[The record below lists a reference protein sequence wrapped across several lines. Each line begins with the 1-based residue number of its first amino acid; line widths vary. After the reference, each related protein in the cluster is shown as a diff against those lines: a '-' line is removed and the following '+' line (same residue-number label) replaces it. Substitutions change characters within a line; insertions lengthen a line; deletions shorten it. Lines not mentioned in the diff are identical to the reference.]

1 MSSELID
8 RRGLFHWGVRGLGAT
23 ALVGLLHR
31 DGVLGASP
39 SIRTGSPLPHF
50 TPRAR
55 RAVHISLVG
64 GMSHIDSFDYKPGL
78 ERNHGK
84 PLGSKE
90 NPDIFFGQVGLL
102 RKADWKFERRGKS
115 GIMVSEMWP
124 HIAGI
129 ADDITVI
136 RSMVSN
142 SANHT
147 PALFIENSGFEFNG
161 FPHMGSWVAHGLGS
175 LSDSLPTFVVLPDSR
190 GDPNGGS
197 SNWTSGFLPSLSQGV
212 RFRSGKNPV
221 SDLFPPESVSRDVD
235 AATRSFLGRLD
246 RRHAALRPEDLIFRS
261 RLRSY
266 ELAARMQL
274 SLPEV
279 SDLSGEPES
288 TRQLYGMD
296 DGVTRDT
303 GRSCLLARRLLEK
316 GVRYVQI
323 YSGGPIGGS
332 PRTSWD
338 AHENVK
344 QNHSVEARRIDK
356 PVAGLVKDLKR
367 RGMLE
372 DTLVLFT
379 TEFGRTP
386 FAQSASDKVGTGRDH
401 NRYAFSVWMAGGGL
415 KPGVAYG
422 ESDDIGWKV
431 AENPVAWHDFHATVL
446 HLFGIGHERLTF
458 YHNGIDRRLTNVHGH
473 VIQGI
478 IS

>member
-1 MSSELID
+1 MSPELID
-8 RRGLFHWGVRGLGAT
+8 RRDFFHWGVRGIGAT
-23 ALVGLLHR
+23 AFASLLHS
-31 DGVLGASP
+31 DGVLGS
-39 SIRTGSPLPHF
+39 TGESDAGSLLPHF
-50 TPRAR
+50 VPRAK

-64 GMSHIDSFDYKPGL
+64 GMSHIDSFDHKPGL
-78 ERNHGK
+78 DAKHGK
-84 PLGSKE
+84 PLGAKE
-90 NPDIFFGQVGLL
+90 KPDIFFGRVGRL
-102 RKADWKFERRGKS
+102 RKADWAFSRRGKS
-115 GIMVSEMWP
+115 GLWVSEMWP
-124 HIAGI
+124 HIAEV

-161 FPHMGSWVAHGLGS
+161 FPHMGSWVAYGLGS
-175 LSDSLPTFVVLPDSR
+175 LSDSLPTFVVLPDGR

-197 SNWTSGFLPSLSQGV
+197 SNWTSGFLPARNQGV
-212 RFRSGKNPV
+212 RFQPGGNPV
-221 SDLFPPESVSRDVD
+221 NDLFPPESISKNAD
-235 AATRSFLGRLD
+235 AATRSFLGRLN
-246 RRHAALRPEDLIFRS
+246 RRHAAERGEDLIFRS

-274 SLPEV
+274 AVPEV
-279 SDLSGEPES
+279 SDLSDEPES
-288 TRQLYGMD
+288 TRKMYGMD
-296 DGVTRDT
+296 EGHTADQ
-303 GRSCLLARRLLEK
+303 GRNCLLARRLLEK

-344 QNHSVEARRIDK
+344 QNHTAEARRIDK
-356 PVAGLVKDLKR
+356 PVAALVKDLKR

-386 FAQSASDKVGTGRDH
+386 FAQSGSNQVGPGRDH
-401 NRYAFSVWMAGGGL
+401 NRYAFSVWMAGAGL
-415 KPGVAYG
+415 RPGVAYG
-422 ESDDIGWKV
+422 ESDEIGWKV
-431 AENPVAWHDFHATVL
+431 AENPVHWHDFHATVL
-446 HLFGIGHERLTF
+446 HLFGIDHEQLTF

-473 VIQGI
+473 VVDEI
-478 IS
+478 IA